1 MCNQHLQECL
11 KKLLHC
17 YDEVESESNAQRNRP
32 TFECLYLIFNLGS
45 AEAISRT
52 LSLPKHVFIDRA
64 LQKLCLDMSVNYFGQ
79 NHYRVMLRMRRLPV
93 VLRAVAALKLQVVR
107 RYKTNVIVFEFL

>member
-17 YDEVESESNAQRNRP
+17 YDEMESESNAQRNRP
-32 TFECLYLIFNLGS
+32 IFECLYLLFNLGS

-52 LSLPKHVFIDRA
+52 LSLPKYVFIDNRD
-64 LQKLCLDMSVNYFGQ
+64 LQKLCLEMSMNYFEQ
-79 NHYRVMLRMRRLPV
+79 NYYRVMLKIRRLPV
-93 VLRAVAALKLQVVR
+93 ILRAVAALKLQVVR
-107 RYKTNVIVFEFL
+107 R